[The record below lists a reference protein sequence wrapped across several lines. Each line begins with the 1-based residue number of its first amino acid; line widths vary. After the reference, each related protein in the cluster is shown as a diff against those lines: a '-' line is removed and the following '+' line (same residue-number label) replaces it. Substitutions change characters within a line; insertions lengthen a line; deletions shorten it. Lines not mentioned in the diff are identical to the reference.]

1 MKIILK
7 IALNSLINMINKY
20 DKYGNGTLMN
30 FYNTLCKTLDIKL
43 SGFRKASKDFTK
55 TLYIKIW

>member
-1 MKIILK
+1 
-7 IALNSLINMINKY
+7 MINKY

-43 SGFRKASKDFTK
+43 SGFRKGQVKDFYNT
-55 TLYIKIW
+55 I